1 MRHRTT
7 PRFWEHYR
15 RLPTEVRDLADKNF
29 QLLQSNPRHPSLQF
43 KKVGNVWSARVG
55 LAHRALAVEDGEDFL
70 WVWIGSP
77 RRLRQTDQGALT
89 THCSAP

>member
-15 RLPTEVRDLADKNF
+15 RLPTDVRDLADKHF
-29 QLLQSNPRHPSLQF
+29 QLLQSDPRHPSLLF

-55 LAHRALAVEDGEDFL
+55 LAHRALAVEGEEDFL
-70 WVWIGSP
+70 WVWIGSHDEYD
-77 RRLRQTDQGALT
+77 RLIRGR
-89 THCSAP
+89 

>member
-15 RLPTEVRDLADKNF
+15 RLPNEVRDLAAKNF
-29 QLLQSNPRHPSLQF
+29 RLLQRDPRHPSLQF

-55 LAHRALAVEDGEDFL
+55 LAHRALASKTVRISCGCGL
-70 WVWIGSP
+70 V
-77 RRLRQTDQGALT
+77 AT
-89 THCSAP
+89 TTTAE

>member
-1 MRHRTT
+1 MRHRAT

-15 RLPTEVRDLADKNF
+15 RLPTDVRDLADKNF

-43 KKVGNVWSARVG
+43 KKIGTVWSARVG

-70 WVWIGSP
+70 WVWIGSHDDYD
-77 RRLRQTDQGALT
+77 RLLRYGPDT
-89 THCSAP
+89 

>member
-15 RLPTEVRDLADKNF
+15 SLPNEVRDLADKNF
-29 QLLQSNPRHPSLQF
+29 QRLKSNPRHPSLQF
-43 KKVGNVWSARVG
+43 KKVGEVWSVRVG

-70 WVWIGSP
+70 WVWIGSHDDYD
-77 RRLRQTDQGALT
+77 RMIRGR
-89 THCSAP
+89 

>member
-7 PRFWEHYR
+7 LRFWEHYR
-15 RLPTEVRDLADKNF
+15 SLPNEVRDLADKNF
-29 QLLQSNPRHPSLQF
+29 RLLQRDLRHPSLQF

-70 WVWIGSP
+70 
-77 RRLRQTDQGALT
+77 
-89 THCSAP
+89 

>member
-1 MRHRTT
+1 MSHRAT

-15 RLPTEVRDLADKNF
+15 RLPTDVRDLADKNL

-70 WVWIGSP
+70 WVWIGSHEDYD
-77 RRLRQTDQGALT
+77 RLLRGR
-89 THCSAP
+89 